1 MTGMT
6 LGPTNIPIVPLRL
19 CLAKLS
25 GPRSIQP
32 HFPTP
37 TPYAGVKQTVRA
49 RLLQIRVLQHIWTTL
64 ILPCFATSAV
74 FHGGSLL
81 ELLQSPKTSSHF
93 HLVFIPLQRESSS
106 CPRRTLSRRM
116 PPVLQTSR
124 CPHRSSL
131 LSPTQ

>member
-19 CLAKLS
+19 CLAKLWAQ
-25 GPRSIQP
+25 IN
-32 HFPTP
+32 PTSLSH
-37 TPYAGVKQTVRA
+37 PYALCWSEANRA

-93 HLVFIPLQRESSS
+93 HLVFIPLERESSS

-116 PPVLQTSR
+116 PPVLQTSQ